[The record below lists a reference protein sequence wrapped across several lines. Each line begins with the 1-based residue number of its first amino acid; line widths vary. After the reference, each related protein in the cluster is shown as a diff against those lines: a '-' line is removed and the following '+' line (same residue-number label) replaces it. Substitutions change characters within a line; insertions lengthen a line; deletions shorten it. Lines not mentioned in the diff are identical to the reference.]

1 MKKQTFQKDIKEG
14 LGFFL
19 KSSKLRKSEVVNK
32 KPCTAGERTTEQ
44 TLSELRG

>member
-19 KSSKLRKSEVVNK
+19 RSSTLQRSEEVNK
-32 KPCTAGERTTEQ
+32 QPCTAGERATEQ
-44 TLSELRG
+44 RLSELRG